1 MEDYA
6 ICARNLVK
14 HYGNHAVLNDVSLS
28 VEKGVIYG
36 LLGASGCGKTTL
48 LNTILGRKSVESGDI
63 WILGKKIDKN
73 DSNIR
78 TVKVGYM
85 PQDIGLIQEFT
96 ISDTI
101 NYFGKM
107 YNMEDVD
114 IKKNFDI
121 LTVLLDLPPK
131 SRYLKHC
138 SGGQQ
143 RRVSLA
149 VALLHKPKLLILD
162 EPTVGLDPLLREKIW
177 IYLSEIVKSNNFSVV
192 ITTHYID
199 ECKDADKIGLMRGGR
214 LLAETSPANLLSHFH
229 TDSLETA
236 FLELCKAQDKENDNT
251 PYTFESHN
259 EQILEQLSVQHLIKK
274 CEFGDRH
281 HIYQEKMKK
290 EKQAVSEN
298 IGFSLNRMHALLV
311 KNWKQFYRNI
321 GGILFL
327 ISFPILQLWFF
338 ANSLGT
344 TPINLNVGIVNGEL
358 SNTCLEF
365 MNWNMSVLPSNNEKC
380 QLEYI
385 SCNMINYFQPPMI
398 IKKFYNSTSI
408 AIDDVKHGKLIGVV
422 DIPYNFSKSY
432 EDRIRLGNKAGKSTL
447 EFGEIKIFL
456 DMSNSQV
463 GTMLQRKLIDQ
474 FTEFEQDLFIHCN
487 ISKKLLEFPFKT
499 EFYYGNNQQS
509 LTIFMAP
516 GFIVLLTF
524 LLGSTMTSEIIVK
537 ERMDGIW
544 ERSIIAGTSS
554 LEITLAHLLF
564 QSAIMFF
571 QCIEC
576 IVMVFFLLRLDVE
589 DKLCTMFLICYVT
602 GVCGMAFGFFGSSIC
617 KTPTEANIM
626 CTGGYLPMT
635 VICGVIWPIE
645 GMPTF
650 LRLLATILPCTT
662 GIESFRNVMLKK
674 WPLWHQSVILGV
686 GVAVIWIILLATL
699 SIIIIKRNK

>member
-321 GGILFL
+321 G
-327 ISFPILQLWFF
+327 
-338 ANSLGT
+338 
-344 TPINLNVGIVNGEL
+344 
-358 SNTCLEF
+358 
-365 MNWNMSVLPSNNEKC
+365 
-380 QLEYI
+380 
-385 SCNMINYFQPPMI
+385 
-398 IKKFYNSTSI
+398 
-408 AIDDVKHGKLIGVV
+408 
-422 DIPYNFSKSY
+422 
-432 EDRIRLGNKAGKSTL
+432 
-447 EFGEIKIFL
+447 
-456 DMSNSQV
+456 
-463 GTMLQRKLIDQ
+463 
-474 FTEFEQDLFIHCN
+474 
-487 ISKKLLEFPFKT
+487 
-499 EFYYGNNQQS
+499 
-509 LTIFMAP
+509 
-516 GFIVLLTF
+516 LTF